1 MKNFKRLLIF
11 VLVAALSAGMLAAC
25 GKSEPKNDKPTAEPA
40 NTAAPTDAP
49 EGTPEVTA
57 EPEPTPTP
65 KPKATPKP
73 ELGDNKGKIFAEG
86 QEGVEVLYS
95 ENFDDREIDDV
106 MEDAGF
112 LTEPSNVE
120 MVDGKLCLCFKEGV
134 PVNELQ
140 SFYPILDNSFDD
152 YEQFEIS
159 FDYKIAYTDPSLRD
173 AEWMALMI
181 GFFITE
187 PTNRIATSTGDGMFI
202 GLNSKGIFPV
212 YGVGEVGTAGGWPEG
227 ALKVKTGLKDVF
239 DEEHRVTLVETGD
252 MNAYLYIDGVL
263 ICRIEIG
270 EEKVSTYNGE
280 GKLLNSRKND
290 PENQQGANFLLWTHC
305 TGAIIDNVCVKAY

>member
-25 GKSEPKNDKPTAEPA
+25 GKSEPKKDKPTAEPA

-49 EGTPEVTA
+49 EETPEVTA

-112 LTEPSNVE
+112 LTDPSNVE
-120 MVDGKLCLCFKEGV
+120 IIDGKLCLAYKQGV
-134 PVNELQ
+134 PVNEHQ

-159 FDYKIAYTDPSLRD
+159 FDYTIAYTDPSLRD

-187 PTNRIATSTGDGMFI
+187 PTNRIATSTGDGLFI
-202 GLNSKGIFPV
+202 GLNSKGVFPV
-212 YGVGEVGTAGGWPEG
+212 YGVGDMGTVGGWPEG

-252 MNAYLYIDGVL
+252 MKAYLYIDGEL
-263 ICRIEIG
+263 ICSIEVTD
-270 EEKVSTYNGE
+270 EKVTSYSAE
-280 GKLLNSRKND
+280 GKLLNSKKND